1 MEKVCGRKLDTAW
14 YGGKKRNRFV
24 IEAELGSSPGMDV
37 YQLND
42 AGGLL
47 NLPESGFPTLKNR
60 KRQPHVLQ
68 RL

>member
-47 NLPESGFPTLKNR
+47 NLPE
-60 KRQPHVLQ
+60 
-68 RL
+68 